1 MSSAPAVSTAD
12 FDAEVLQS
20 NQPVLVD
27 FWATWCPPCR
37 ALAPTV
43 DALAEEYQGKA
54 KIVKL
59 DTDAEPEISDRYGI
73 RSIPTLL
80 VFKNGEKVGEMVGAY
95 PKAAIAAL
103 LDEALAS

>member
-1 MSSAPAVSTAD
+1 MSSAVTVTRGD
-12 FDAEVLQS
+12 FEQEVLQS
-20 NQPVLVD
+20 DQPVLVD

-43 DALAEEYQGKA
+43 DAIAQEYAGRA

-59 DTDAEPEISDRYGI
+59 DTDEEPEIAERYGI

-80 VFKNGEKVGEMVGAY
+80 VFKSGQKVGELVGAY
-95 PKAAIAAL
+95 PKATITDL
-103 LDEALAS
+103 LDEALS